1 MTTTADWAAVNLR
14 GPFDFSFE
22 RRRVAQD
29 FRMQTK
35 YVHFQPNGRRVG
47 TESYALNLHY
57 DPKASQAGNFD
68 QYTVSE
74 LQLQTN
80 DSSPV
85 TIPQLRNWTY
95 TFNPTLSGDERG
107 PLWGISQEKFV
118 NLTDDQEKA
127 LPFSIRYASY
137 VNFIDFHSF
146 NDIFTR
152 PMKLGK
158 GIQDLK
164 EIGQRIVHP
173 ASFIEASVK
182 FVNEIKPGSTFQNG
196 EVSLELKG
204 VSVVDGAPCALV
216 GYDAGDSKVKMII
229 PDPSGK
235 ESVTEGVDQ
244 YKGDI
249 YIDLVTLG
257 VRKATLDEHM
267 VQETS
272 TQGSP
277 SRINEY
283 TVRHILLRSVG

>member
-1 MTTTADWAAVNLR
+1 MTTTVDWAPVDLR
-14 GPFDFSFE
+14 GPFDFSFD
-22 RRRVAQD
+22 RKRVAQD
-29 FRMQTK
+29 FRMETK
-35 YVHFQPNGRRVG
+35 YVHFQLNGRRVG
-47 TESYALNLHY
+47 KESYALNLHY
-57 DPKASQAGNFD
+57 DPETSPAGNVD

-80 DSSPV
+80 DSPPV

-107 PLWGISQEKFV
+107 PLWGISQEKFIS
-118 NLTDDQEKA
+118 LTDDQEKA
-127 LPFSIRYASY
+127 LPFSIRYAAY

-152 PMKLGK
+152 PMKFGK

-216 GYDAGDSKVKMII
+216 GYDAGDSKVKMVI

-249 YIDLVTLG
+249 YVNLVTLG